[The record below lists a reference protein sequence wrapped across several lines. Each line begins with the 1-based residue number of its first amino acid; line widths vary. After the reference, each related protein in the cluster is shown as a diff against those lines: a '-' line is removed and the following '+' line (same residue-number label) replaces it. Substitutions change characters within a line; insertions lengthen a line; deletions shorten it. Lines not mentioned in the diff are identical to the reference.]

1 LNRRS
6 RECERGQT
14 FPIWISSIVAGL
26 VLLWFTL
33 DYASTIRWQVR
44 AQNAADAAA
53 ASLLSVQTT
62 RWNQME
68 MTLYSL
74 ALDEWRIRNT
84 IDAMTATVHG
94 AGGCQTQTPIFVN
107 GATNV
112 NSACAVAYG
121 KLRTAYLQALTRY
134 TNETQVLQTIQ
145 QYDTLADETTEIN
158 AIIAAQNS
166 GALCG
171 APNGWDCGFTYTLAP
186 TPTLQTR
193 AQVWTIQQYYT
204 NTGGG
209 FFGYIS
215 YQPGTQALINANLLP
230 TRIGIVACAKVTPP
244 LASFA
249 QLHAQ
254 PFLAIGRSGATA
266 VAAVEEWL
274 QPGSFSFPAN
284 DPKYPNQVIQPP
296 ETYGLTYPNAY
307 ATTFGGNNFVA
318 NTGTGT
324 FQAVVSVQEFS
335 AQLPWWTPLPFPP
348 SGAYTPP
355 SSACKVSGSNASF

>member
-1 LNRRS
+1 VPELNRRA

-33 DYASTIRWQVR
+33 DYASTIKWQVR

-62 RWNQME
+62 RWNEME

-74 ALDEWRIRNT
+74 GLDEWRIRNL

-94 AGGCQTQTPIFVN
+94 AGGCGTQSPAWVS
-107 GATNV
+107 GASNA

-121 KLRTAYLQALTRY
+121 KLRTAFLAALTRY
-134 TNETQVLQTIQ
+134 TNETRVLQTIQ
-145 QYDTLADETTEIN
+145 QYDTLADETSEVN

-166 GALCG
+166 GKLCG
-171 APNGWDCGFTYTLAP
+171 APNGWDCNFTYTLAP
-186 TPTLQTR
+186 TPVLQTR
-193 AQVWTIQQYYT
+193 SQVWNIDQYYT

-215 YQPGTQALINANLLP
+215 YQPGTQALVNSNFLP
-230 TRIGIVACAKVTPP
+230 SRLEIVACAKVTPP
-244 LASFA
+244 LANFA

-254 PFLAIGRSGATA
+254 PFTALGRAGATA

-284 DPKYPNQVIQPP
+284 DPKYPNQVIQPS
-296 ETYGLTYPNAY
+296 EDYGFTYPNAY
-307 ATTFGGNNFVA
+307 ATTFGGNLYTASGTVFTATV
-318 NTGTGT
+318 TG
-324 FQAVVSVQEFS
+324 EEYS
-335 AQLPWWTPLPFPP
+335 AQLPWWSPIPFPP
-348 SGAYTPP
+348 SGTYTPP
-355 SSACKVSGSNASF
+355 SGACKTVQG